1 LKATQEEKMKVLVV
15 GATGLIGSEF
25 VKAIAGRHEVIAASH
40 SRSALKVD
48 IQNPESIKNLYQ
60 HVGKVDA
67 VVSAAGNAAFGY
79 LPTLTDADFAF
90 SLGNKLMGQVN
101 LVRFGLDFVTDGGSF
116 TLTSG
121 VLARKP
127 MPKASAISLVNSGL
141 EGFGRAAALDLP
153 RGMRINVV
161 APGWITETLIALKM
175 DPAPGVPVAK
185 VAKTYVEVL
194 EGKMTGQV
202 VESLAS

>member
-1 LKATQEEKMKVLVV
+1 MKVLVV
-15 GATGLIGSEF
+15 GASGLIGSEF
-25 VKAIAGRHEVIAASH
+25 IKAIAGRHEVIAASH
-40 SRSALKVD
+40 SRSAFKVD
-48 IQNPESIKNLYQ
+48 LQNPDSIKSLYRQ
-60 HVGKVDA
+60 VGKVDA
-67 VVSAAGNAAFGY
+67 VVSVAGNAAFGD
-79 LPTLTDADFAF
+79 LATLTDADFAF
-90 SLGNKLMGQVN
+90 SMGNKLMGQVN
-101 LVRFGLDFVTDGGSF
+101 LVRFGLDFVADGGSF

-153 RGMRINVV
+153 RGLRINVV

-194 EGKMTGQV
+194 EGKMTGRV

>member
-1 LKATQEEKMKVLVV
+1 MKVLVV
-15 GATGLIGSEF
+15 GATGTIGAAF
-25 VKAIAGRHEVIAASH
+25 VKAIQGRHEVIESSH
-40 SRSALKVD
+40 SKSALSVD
-48 IQNPESIKNLYQ
+48 IQSPDSIKKLYQ
-60 HVGKVDA
+60 KVGKVDA
-67 VVSAAGNAAFGY
+67 VVSVAGNAAFGT
-79 LPTLTDADFAF
+79 LPELTDANFAF

-101 LVRFGLDFVTDGGSF
+101 LVRYGLDHVSDGGSF

-121 VLARKP
+121 VLARHP

-153 RGMRINVV
+153 RGLRINVV

-175 DPAPGVPVAK
+175 DPAPGVPAKEVAK
-185 VAKTYVEVL
+185 AYVDVL

-202 VESLAS
+202 IESLPNGHRAIKV